1 MTITNAS
8 KIHVSKSN
16 PNLIN
21 NELQPIAN
29 GSANGSPN
37 VQNSS
42 INKKYLTIIIIIII
56 KIIKLII

>member
-21 NELQPIAN
+21 NELQPMAN

-42 INKKYLTIIIIIII
+42 INKQYLSIIII
-56 KIIKLII
+56 KIMKLII